1 MSLSTAFTDRIN
13 QLYRSFMQHDA
24 VQSDRIK
31 RYRNI
36 EPDSAQ
42 YLAMLIRI
50 QQSKKILEIG
60 TSTGYSTL
68 WMADAIQVTG
78 GKLTTLE
85 IDSARTAK
93 AQNYATELKLDH
105 VIDFW
110 VGDAK
115 NFLVEQHDQ
124 QYDFILLDA
133 ERDAERDAYL
143 DYWPY
148 LQQMFIKQGSV
159 LIVDNVISHAAE
171 VKSFIEAVK
180 NDERFMSMTLSLGA
194 GLFLISPKS

>member
-133 ERDAERDAYL
+133 ERDAYL